1 MPNDIQ
7 IKGGHP
13 ISENLSTV
21 TVGDQTTCLEI
32 SDSNGAR
39 VTGDLEVTGA
49 LSVSSLTDLI
59 IDDLILDDIT
69 CGDIVCNTIDAD
81 GGVTVDNIT
90 IDGTEIDSSSSLT
103 LDVATDF
110 TVDAEDDIILDCGS
124 GDEITFKENDNT
136 FMKFDSTS
144 NSLMTM
150 YEGAGGTDSFAIQT
164 ITNGATYMVTTD
176 ADGNEADLSIVPDGF
191 LTLNSHGYSPTI
203 AEASSEALT
212 LSPGTKVHIDKNRS
226 HVTAAVMTALHVD
239 LDRTGDV
246 TTGTDTAIGIDV
258 DVNQTGASGGT
269 ITTYGLDIDVIG
281 DATIASNKAIGAS
294 INASGANIATGLE
307 IDVDGG
313 TTSKTVGLYIDCEDG
328 GVDFKNVSSAEP
340 LDHFTI
346 KTIEDGETTLTTFE
360 NGGGSTAHLNLDADG
375 DITLNSASGNF
386 IAEKAG
392 TEFSVANSAYA
403 GMILGYTQ
411 LMPTDTHTTV
421 TLGTSLAVIHADA
434 KVTFKAPPSGN
445 VQITINVY
453 RDSATSNETM
463 TCGLSDNATYN
474 QLTCQIGD
482 GSTVIDMTYGYN
494 FDRADETDDRYL
506 ICKFVVG
513 GLTPGTS
520 YTWWVGAQASSG
532 TTYLKW
538 GGRIDTDPDRL
549 HTPFIMEAMALPETI
564 YTG

>member
-103 LDVATDF
+103 RDVATDF

-403 GMILGYTQ
+403 GMILGYTRI
-411 LMPTDTHTTV
+411 MNDGSGATDNIITINSSAMTVIQTTD
-421 TLGTSLAVIHADA
+421 GTDLSIQFIV
-434 KVTFKAPPSGN
+434 PPSGN
-445 VQITINVY
+445 VEIQCSFWVN
-453 RDSATSNETM
+453 A
-463 TCGLSDNATYN
+463 LSDGAKFSLSTASSYSELGITHTYDAD
-474 QLTCQIGD
+474 Q
-482 GSTVIDMTYGYN
+482 N
-494 FDRADETDDRYL
+494 FFIDETDHN
-506 ICKFVVG
+506 IFNISFAVT
-513 GLTPGTS
+513 GLTAGTD
-520 YTWWVGAQASSG
+520 
-532 TTYLKW
+532 TTYYLAGLASGANVYINHGRFRLAQTHYPPIILKA
-538 GGRIDTDPDRL
+538 I
-549 HTPFIMEAMALPETI
+549 ALPATI
-564 YTG
+564 VTGE